1 MIKELDQF
9 SLVIEFDALADV
21 VGCSAYYVLKAKDDN
36 SMVRNGNLD
45 IDLGTAKIKAIKTAI
60 LNAINSKEG
69 IEL

>member
-21 VGCSAYYVLKAKDDN
+21 VGCSVYYVLKAKDDN

-45 IDLGTAKIKAIKTAI
+45 IDLGTTKIKAIKTAI
-60 LNAINSKEG
+60 LNAINAKEN
-69 IEL
+69 IIS

>member
-21 VGCSAYYVLKAKDDN
+21 VACSAYYVLKAKDEDG
-36 SMVRNGNLD
+36 MAKNGNLD
-45 IDLGTAKIKAIKTAI
+45 IDLGTAKINAIKTAI
-60 LNAINSKEG
+60 INAINIKEG